1 MKAYRTIKFFE
12 EPDLGDIRSQ
22 GRKSSIGRIKRGETF
37 VVFPSGI
44 VRDREGNF
52 KGITK
57 VKRNERG
64 YCKPH
69 AKAVVRRALKR
80 ADRARTAKIDFA
92 E

>member
-1 MKAYRTIKFFE
+1 MYGAR
-12 EPDLGDIRSQ
+12 LLLQ
-22 GRKSSIGRIKRGETF
+22 QA
-37 VVFPSGI
+37 V
-44 VRDREGNF
+44 GNF